1 MPMCPAPKRDRTQRM
16 TSPSDKRASGNPAK
30 QADIDLTVK
39 QQREQKRQQKL
50 AEYQKQMARRK
61 RGKLVWWVVGST
73 AALAVIGLVVASFA
87 FAPEPPTSYQAG
99 NSTGREIDGV
109 QTFENRSDH
118 VQDAVTYDQ
127 TPPAGGPHNPIWLNC
142 GVYTEPQ
149 QNENAVHS
157 MEHGAIWVTYDPA
170 RVDEAGIDALKAVL
184 PSSYAILS
192 PYPDMD
198 TPVAVS
204 AWNHQLKIDDPSDPR
219 IGEFF
224 TEFWRSQNA
233 PEPNAACSGGVE
245 GPGKA

>member
-1 MPMCPAPKRDRTQRM
+1 M

-30 QADIDLTVK
+30 QAQIELTQK
-39 QQREQKRQQKL
+39 QQREQKRQEKL
-50 AEYQKQMARRK
+50 AQYQKEMARRK
-61 RGKLVWWVVGST
+61 RGKAVWWVVGSVAT
-73 AALAVIGLVVASFA
+73 LAVVGLVVASFV
-87 FAPEPPTSYQAG
+87 FAPAPPTSYEAG
-99 NSTGREIDGV
+99 NSTGREITEV
-109 QTFENRSDH
+109 QTFQNRSDH
-118 VQDAVTYDQ
+118 VQGPVEYEQ
-127 TPPAGGPHNPIWLNC
+127 NPPAGGPHNPIWLNC

-157 MEHGAIWVTYDPA
+157 LEHGAIWITYDPE
-170 RVDEAGIDALKAVL
+170 RVDEAGIDALKEFM

-192 PYPDMD
+192 PYPGMD

-204 AWNHQLKIDDPSDPR
+204 AWDHQLKLDDPTDPR

-233 PEPNAACSGGVE
+233 PEPNAACSGAID